1 MSDHVDQFSQLVGQI
16 NYHLES
22 GAVMSAGRAKPG
34 SRPGT
39 DRLFPV
45 SDRVQVAIHVI

>member
-1 MSDHVDQFSQLVGQI
+1 
-16 NYHLES
+16 
-22 GAVMSAGRAKPG
+22 MSAGRAKPG

-45 SDRVQVAIHVI
+45 SDRARVTILITRPNIGRVGFS